1 MAKETNDGN
10 DQPDKESLS
19 DEEQQLKA
27 FQDAIDQEKTELEG
41 ANDGND
47 QPDKESLSDEEQQLK
62 AFQDAIDQEN
72 VDAEKELLGSV
83 KASEFLEQDSID
95 QMFGDDS
102 PSSTQKAGAK
112 LLLHKN
118 HHENKQFPILD
129 IVFDKFV
136 QFFSTSASN
145 FLQNRVEIV
154 KLKVHSLMFQEYLDN
169 ISLPALFNIYQ
180 IVNWESKGVIMINNS
195 MTYSLINVLL
205 GGKKNGGTQKE
216 KIEGRA
222 FSKLETNIV
231 ERFVSLALQDL
242 GSAFAFIHPMEFLV
256 ERQETIPKLIGS
268 IQQNALVSFCS
279 FKINIGDFE
288 GIMDIVVPHNS
299 LDPIREELVRKHAT
313 DESLGKINNWKPYL
327 TEKILQTNIEMSA
340 VLLEDTISLLEVLN
354 WKPGTSIPI
363 DVHKFDEVILR
374 VENKELFTGK
384 VGHQNS
390 MISIEIDT
398 VKTIV

>member
-1 MAKETNDGN
+1 MAKGKNDKK
-10 DQPDKESLS
+10 DQPNKEGLS
-19 DEEQQLKA
+19 DEELQLKA
-27 FQDAIDQEKTELEG
+27 FQDAIDLEN
-41 ANDGND
+41 ANS
-47 QPDKESLSDEEQQLK
+47 K
-62 AFQDAIDQEN
+62 
-72 VDAEKELLGSV
+72 KELSGAI
-83 KASEFLEQDSID
+83 KASEFLLQESID
-95 QMFGDDS
+95 ELFESD
-102 PSSTQKAGAK
+102 PSAAAQNAGAK

-118 HHENKQFPILD
+118 NHENKQFPILD

-154 KLKVHSLMFQEYLDN
+154 KLRVHSLMFQEYLDN

-180 IVNWESKGVIMINNS
+180 IVNWESKGIVTINNS

-205 GGKKNGGTQKE
+205 GGKKNGNSQKE
-216 KIEGRA
+216 KIEGRT

-299 LDPIREELVRKHAT
+299 LDPIREELVKKHAT

-327 TEKILQTNIEMSA
+327 TEKILQTDIEMSA
-340 VLLEDTISLLEVLN
+340 VLLEETISLLDVLK

-363 DVHKFDEVILR
+363 DVHQFDCVVLR
-374 VENKELFTGK
+374 VDNKELFTGK

-390 MISIEIDT
+390 MVSIEIDT
-398 VKTIV
+398 VKGSV